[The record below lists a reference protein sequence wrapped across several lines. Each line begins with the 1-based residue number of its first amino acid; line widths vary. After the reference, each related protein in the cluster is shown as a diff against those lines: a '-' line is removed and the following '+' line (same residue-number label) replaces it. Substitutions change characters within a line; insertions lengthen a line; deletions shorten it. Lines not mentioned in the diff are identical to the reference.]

1 MIGVHFKGDKTMSV
15 VKVRPRRQVT
25 IPKEIF
31 NKLQLEEGDFIEAK
45 AEDQKIVLIP
55 KKLVTKTDVI
65 PLSKEEQKILKKTQA
80 KIEKIKQDMVHSEG
94 LSEEEIAVAVKVGVI
109 EHDQSWWWTEEW
121 QKGER
126 EAQKE
131 ITEGKLIGPFSTVEQ
146 FKTAIEG

>member
-1 MIGVHFKGDKTMSV
+1 MSV

-45 AEDQKIVLIP
+45 AEDQKIILVP
-55 KKLVTKTDVI
+55 QRLVTKSGVI

-80 KIEKIKQDMVHSEG
+80 KIQKIKQDMSHSKG
-94 LSEEEIAVAVKVGVI
+94 LSEEEIAVAVKVGI
-109 EHDQSWWWTEEW
+109 IDHDQAWWWTEEW

-126 EAQKE
+126 EAQME
-131 ITEGKLIGPFSTVEQ
+131 MTEGKLMGPFSTVEQ
-146 FKTAIEG
+146 FKTAVEG

>member
-1 MIGVHFKGDKTMSV
+1 MPV

-31 NKLQLEEGDFIEAK
+31 NKLHLEEGDFIEAK
-45 AEDQKIVLIP
+45 AEDQKIILVP

-65 PLSKEEQKILKKTQA
+65 PLGIEEQKTLKKART
-80 KIEKIKQDMVHSEG
+80 KIEKIKQDMVHSKG
-94 LSEEEIAVAVKVGVI
+94 LSEEEIAVTVKVGI
-109 EHDQSWWWTEEW
+109 IDRDQAWWWTEEW

-131 ITEGKLIGPFSTVEQ
+131 INAGKLLGPFGTVEQ
-146 FKTAIEG
+146 FKAAIGS